1 LNGRRCSE
9 WHGLEEHSWN
19 RRGGRSVGGRSGHP
33 QHHQSADNTNACV
46 ANLNQV
52 QGAIEMYAL
61 ENKLE
66 PTNRVAITDLS
77 GGAEK
82 YIRPLI
88 NTGLTCPAGGIYS
101 VTTVGDPPKCSVPG
115 HTL

>member
-1 LNGRRCSE
+1 MGWKITTGIVLA
-9 WHGLEEHSWN
+9 
-19 RRGGRSVGGRSGHP
+19 GGALLAAVAIPNIIKARTTP
-33 QHHQSADNTNACV
+33 CTNACV
-46 ANLNQV
+46 ANLKQI
-52 QGAIEMYAL
+52 QGAIEIYGL
-61 ENKLE
+61 ENKLK
-66 PTNRVAITDLS
+66 PTNRISLAELS

-115 HTL
+115 HRM